1 MFLRQNLRAVG
12 VEEIVKQ
19 ANVAKISLYRSF
31 AYLERRNA
39 DFWRQMDEDFYDWMA
54 GCEGGLGHSPISLRT
69 PNIVV
74 RS

>member
-31 AYLERRNA
+31 ASGTCCRK
-39 DFWRQMDEDFYDWMA
+39 
-54 GCEGGLGHSPISLRT
+54 
-69 PNIVV
+69 
-74 RS
+74 